1 MPDLDLSL
9 LGLEPGKIVWG
20 QLGKAW
26 WPGRVSRRALT
37 LAASERARCHGSRP
51 TRAHS
56 DGYHPPCSRRRWPG

>member
-9 LGLEPGKIVWG
+9 LGLEPRKIVWG

-51 TRAHS
+51 TRA
-56 DGYHPPCSRRRWPG
+56 PL

>member
-1 MPDLDLSL
+1 MGRQDLGGGASAMPDLDLSL

-51 TRAHS
+51 TRA
-56 DGYHPPCSRRRWPG
+56 PL